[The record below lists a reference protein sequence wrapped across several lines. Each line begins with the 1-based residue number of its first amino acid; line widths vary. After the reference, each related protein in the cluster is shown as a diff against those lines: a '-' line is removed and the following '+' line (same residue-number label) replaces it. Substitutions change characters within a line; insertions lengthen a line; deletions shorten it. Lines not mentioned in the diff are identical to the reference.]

1 MFVTMRALVFT
12 LHNVENPMNCLRTL
26 FFSFIALLSF
36 AALANG
42 TLPMAMGAPSIDAP
56 AYVIMDYHTG
66 TILAEKNA
74 DARREPASLT
84 KMMTSY
90 VLSSEIASGRVK
102 AEDMATVSEK
112 AWRLNK
118 NPSENSLMFLEVNKQ
133 VSLHDLHL
141 GIIIQSGN
149 DASIVV
155 AEHLAGSEE
164 AFANM
169 MNQYAKQLGMTG
181 THFKNST
188 GLPDPEH
195 YSTARDM
202 AILGAALI
210 RDFPQDYAYY
220 SQKEFSFN
228 GITQANRNS
237 LLWDKSFNV
246 DGIKTGHTNGAGF
259 CLVSSVEENGMRLI
273 SSVMGSKN
281 MATRAQESKV
291 LLTWAF
297 RNFDAVQ
304 AVKAGDTLTTTRLWY
319 GAKEQLSVGLASAA
333 NVVIP
338 RGRRAELKANF
349 SLLPELEAPMPKGQV
364 VGKLFLQLDGK
375 DIAEFPLV
383 ALEEV
388 QEGGLFSR
396 AADWVSKKFAD

>member
-1 MFVTMRALVFT
+1 MSKLASLLVAASLFSGAFVQASEFASTT
-12 LHNVENPMNCLRTL
+12 LQHAVP
-26 FFSFIALLSF
+26 
-36 AALANG
+36 
-42 TLPMAMGAPSIDAP
+42 APNIDAP
-56 AYVIMDYHTG
+56 AWIIVDYHTG
-66 TILAEKNA
+66 KVLAEKNA

-90 VLSSEIASGRVK
+90 VLSGEIASGRVN
-102 AEDMATVSEK
+102 ANDMATVSEK

-155 AEHLAGSEE
+155 AEHLSGSEA
-164 AFANM
+164 AFASL
-169 MNQYAKQLGMTG
+169 MNQYAKKLGMNNTNF
-181 THFKNST
+181 TNAT
-188 GLPDPEH
+188 GLPDPNL

-202 AILGAALI
+202 AKLGAALI
-210 RDFPQDYAYY
+210 RDFPQDYSFY
-220 SQKEFSFN
+220 SQKEMTFN

-237 LLWDKSFNV
+237 LLWDTSFNV
-246 DGIKTGHTNGAGF
+246 DGIKTGHTSGAGF
-259 CLVSSVEENGMRLI
+259 CLVTSAEQNGMRLVTA
-273 SSVMGSKN
+273 VMGSKN

-304 AVKAGDTLTTTRLWY
+304 AVKAGDKLTEARLWY
-319 GAKEQLSVGLASAA
+319 GEKEMLPVGLATPA

-338 RGRRAELKANF
+338 RGRRQDLKANF
-349 SLLPELEAPMPKGQV
+349 SMLPDLEAPMPKGQV

-375 DIAEFPLV
+375 DIAEFPMIS
-383 ALEEV
+383 LEEV
-388 QEGGLFSR
+388 QEGGMVSRFS
-396 AADWVSKKFAD
+396 DWVSKKFAD